1 MTPIELIFFVNLKF
15 SFWLIMIKLIKIKM
29 FCSVNNYVALK
40 RGRRAVKKKTHQK
53 GDSLIDT

>member
-1 MTPIELIFFVNLKF
+1 
-15 SFWLIMIKLIKIKM
+15 M